1 MTDGKLPKRSRGSCL
16 PETHSLVANP
26 FLAASI
32 RANEEIA
39 NIIERGYTDSCF
51 EKGSVGAGGD
61 ISSGLDLLA
70 EEIFVKHLGKFG
82 CIESEESG
90 VIGEGDATIII
101 DPIDGSSNA
110 LSLFPYFGTSV
121 ARINADGILDTAIV
135 CNLASRE
142 IFFKEAGEPV
152 SQGKLFDTDYFPPRV
167 APQAEIGLFE
177 KAYAHPE
184 IVSNLTQMGLKF
196 RAPGAVAL
204 SLAYARTV
212 GYVLYVGRYRIYDF
226 AAGLALCEGLE
237 VIVEEDYVIVSKDKE
252 TAQKLEVL
260 IKASL
265 LSLSE

>member
-1 MTDGKLPKRSRGSCL
+1 MEND
-16 PETHSLVANP
+16 
-26 FLAASI
+26 FLTKCI
-32 RANEEIA
+32 EANEEIA
-39 NIIERGYTDSCF
+39 KKLEVAYHESYFKKST
-51 EKGSVGAGGD
+51 VGAGGD
-61 ISSGLDLLA
+61 ISSGVDLLA

-82 CIESEESG
+82 RIESEESG
-90 VIGEGDATIII
+90 TIGEGAATIII

-121 ARINADGILDTAIV
+121 ARINAEGILDAAIV
-135 CNLASRE
+135 CNLASGD
-142 IFFKEAGEPV
+142 IFFKEAEEPV
-152 SQGKLFDTDYFPPRV
+152 FQGKLFDADYYPPRV

-184 IVSNLTQMGLKF
+184 IVLNLTQMGLKF

-212 GYVLYVGRYRIYDF
+212 GYLLYVGPYRIYDF

-252 TAQKLEVL
+252 IAQKLE
-260 IKASL
+260 SL
-265 LSLSE
+265 VITSLVSVSERKDKEY